1 MKNLNQYVGE
11 KVKGVEFESKRY
23 RDIAFAS
30 AMKNFIGV
38 EGTITEY
45 YTDKKTFKVEF
56 YSPYRDFWFYPA
68 EVILPQLEGEIK
80 GYLIKDEKYCKIIAK
95 LAGVNEAILANTFHE
110 GVHFYIR
117 SHIYNIVVEYGLLD
131 KCIPVYKD
139 NVKLPKINGYE
150 GEDKGDYLQYGCAQ
164 LLKSWFEK
172 SENSSISFLEL
183 NSGVRIDIEEMDAI
197 REYLKS
203 KEKNLIS

>member
-11 KVKGVEFESKRY
+11 KVKGVEIESKRY

-110 GVHFYIR
+110 GIHFYIR

-150 GEDKGDYLQYGCAQ
+150 GEDKGDYLQYGCA
-164 LLKSWFEK
+164 KISKKWFEETE
-172 SENSSISFLEL
+172 SNYILTLTL
-183 NSGVRIDIEEMDAI
+183 NSGITITSEQMSEVRK
-197 REYLKS
+197 YLDS
-203 KEKNLIS
+203 KK

>member
-11 KVKGVEFESKRY
+11 KVKGVEFEPKRY
-23 RDIAFAS
+23 KDIAFAP

-45 YTDKKTFKVEF
+45 CTNKNTFGVEF
-56 YSPYRDFWFYPA
+56 NSPYRDFWYYPA

-110 GVHFYIR
+110 GIHFYIR
-117 SHIYNIVVEYGLLD
+117 SHIYDIVVEYGLLD

-139 NVKLPKINGYE
+139 RVKLPKINGYE
-150 GEDKGDYLQYGCAQ
+150 GEDKGDYLQYGCA
-164 LLKSWFEK
+164 KISKKWFEETE
-172 SENSSISFLEL
+172 SNYILTLTL
-183 NSGVRIDIEEMDAI
+183 NSGITITSEQMSEVRK
-197 REYLKS
+197 YLDS
-203 KEKNLIS
+203 KK